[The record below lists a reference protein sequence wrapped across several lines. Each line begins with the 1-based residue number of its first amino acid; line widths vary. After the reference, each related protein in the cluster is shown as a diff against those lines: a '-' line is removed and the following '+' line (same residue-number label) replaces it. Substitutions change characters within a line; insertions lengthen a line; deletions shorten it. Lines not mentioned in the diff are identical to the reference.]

1 MSSRKGLTSMKGFTK
16 KGWKP
21 GNPFGKVETPELI
34 GVIGAGRG
42 TGVTHFS
49 VMTAGYLSGVLR
61 MRCAV
66 LEWNHHESF
75 SCMRAACS
83 SGKKGEN
90 PFRVL
95 ETDYF
100 EKAGINTLLLCKKSG
115 YHVVI
120 VDYGSAKEGNLEEF
134 YRCSRQLVIGSL
146 SEWQIGE
153 FLEFEKRG
161 IKTEKSWDSLVS
173 FGSEEAR
180 ASLEKRL
187 KIPIRRIPFSI
198 DPFSVTSKTISFYEK
213 LF

>member
-1 MSSRKGLTSMKGFTK
+1 MKKFVK
-16 KGWKP
+16 SGWKLS
-21 GNPFGKVETPELI
+21 NLFSKVETPELI
-34 GVIGAGRG
+34 GIIGTGRG

-49 VMTAGYLSGVLR
+49 VMTAGYLTGVMR

-75 SCMRAACS
+75 SCMGAACF
-83 SGKKGEN
+83 GVKKGEN

-100 EKAGINTLLLCKKSG
+100 AKAGIDTLLLCKKSG
-115 YHVVI
+115 YQAVI
-120 VDYGSAKEGNLEEF
+120 VDYGTAKEGNLEEF
-134 YRCSRQLVIGSL
+134 FRCSRQLVIGSL

-161 IKTEKSWDSLVS
+161 IKTEKSWNSLVS

-180 ASLEKRL
+180 KSLEKRL
-187 KIPIRRIPFSI
+187 KAPVRRIPFTI
-198 DPFSVTSKTISFYEK
+198 DPFSVTAETISFYEQ

>member
-1 MSSRKGLTSMKGFTK
+1 MKK
-16 KGWKP
+16 YAKRGWRP
-21 GNPFGKVETPELI
+21 GNPLGKVDIPELI
-34 GVIGAGRG
+34 GIIGTGRG

-49 VMTAGYLSGVLR
+49 VMTAGYLSGVMR

-75 SCMRAACS
+75 SRMGAACS
-83 SGKKGEN
+83 SGKKGES

-100 EKAGINTLLLCKKSG
+100 GKAGIDTLLLCKKSG
-115 YHVVI
+115 YHAVI
-120 VDYGSAKEGNLEEF
+120 VDYGTAKEGNLEEF
-134 YRCSRQLVIGSL
+134 FRCSRQFVIGSL

-161 IKTEKSWDSLVS
+161 IKTQRSWDSLVS

-180 ASLEKRL
+180 TSLEKKL
-187 KIPIRRIPFSI
+187 KVPVRRIPFSI
-198 DPFSVTSKTISFYEK
+198 DPLSVTAETISFYEQ
-213 LF
+213 FF

>member
-1 MSSRKGLTSMKGFTK
+1 MRKFAIR
-16 KGWKP
+16 GWKL
-21 GNPFGKVETPELI
+21 GNPFSKAETSELI
-34 GVIGAGRG
+34 GIIGTGRG

-49 VMTAGYLSGVLR
+49 IMTAGYLSGVMR

-66 LEWNHHESF
+66 LEWNQHASF
-75 SCMRAACS
+75 SCMSATCC

-100 EKAGINTLLLCKKSG
+100 GKAGIDTLLLCKKSG
-115 YHVVI
+115 YQAVI
-120 VDYGSAKEGNLEEF
+120 VDYGTAKEGNLEEF
-134 YRCSRQLVIGSL
+134 FRCSRQFVIGSL

-161 IKTEKSWDSLVS
+161 IKTKKSWESLVS
-173 FGSEEAR
+173 FGSEDAR
-180 ASLEKRL
+180 KSLEKRL
-187 KIPIRRIPFSI
+187 KVPVRRIPLSI
-198 DPFSVTSKTISFYEK
+198 DPFSVTAETISFYEQ